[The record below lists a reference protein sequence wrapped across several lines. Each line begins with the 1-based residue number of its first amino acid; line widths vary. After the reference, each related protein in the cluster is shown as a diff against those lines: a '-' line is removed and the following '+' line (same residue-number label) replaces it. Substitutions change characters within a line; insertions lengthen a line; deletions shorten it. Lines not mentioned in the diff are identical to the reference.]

1 MKDNS
6 QVVVEVIDSG
16 PGIADEIMPKIFSKF
31 VSKSQTGIGLGL
43 FFSRSIIEAHGG
55 KIWAFNKTNKDGIG
69 ATFAFSLPVTNHD
82 NCSL

>member
-43 FFSRSIIEAHGG
+43 FFP
-55 KIWAFNKTNKDGIG
+55 G
-69 ATFAFSLPVTNHD
+69 ALLKPMVVRYGRLTKPTKMELELPLHLV
-82 NCSL
+82 CL